1 MTYTRN
7 TPLLVNGEDIITVL
21 DREDTLLSKNV
32 SEKYICIY
40 ESCADYLI

>member
-21 DREDTLLSKNV
+21 DREDSLLSKNV
-32 SEKYICIY
+32 SDSIHHHV
-40 ESCADYLI
+40 LILILL